1 MTGDIKKEMAAE
13 VIAVFPN
20 KIKINVEGD
29 ITKFQ
34 ISDEKLAVGSYLRIS
49 DHDDCAIIA
58 AIENFCIEKKDF
70 SAERTYIIEAMP
82 IGFLD
87 KDKKFWR
94 GGNKLAIPP
103 TGVEP
108 ASAEIIKS
116 IYSQIEPQK
125 KFIFADLAQDKDIN
139 VPVDGDKFFNKHIAI
154 VGSTGSGKS
163 HTLASLLQRATTEKE
178 SEYIGLNNSHII
190 VFDVHLEYQQAFPN
204 ANFMDVTSMNLPY
217 WLLNS
222 EELED
227 LFIESHEEQSHNQ
240 ISILKRLIIENK
252 QKHFKGTDTERSRIT
267 YDTPTF
273 FNIEEVLKAINEKNE
288 EMIQGARGEKLGPL
302 NGKLTNFANRL
313 EGKITDKR
321 LEFLIGERTK
331 KITFEEVLRQ
341 FLGYIIK
348 KEANVT
354 VIDLSGVPFEVLSIS
369 VSLITRLIFEYGYY
383 FKKITEDSDTKAPI
397 LLVYEE
403 AHKYVPKTQTSKFQS
418 SRTSIERVAKE
429 GRKYGVTLIILS
441 QRPSEISETI
451 FSQCN
456 NFIAMRLT
464 NPEDQNYVKRLLP
477 DSLGA
482 VTDSLPILQSGEA
495 LLIGDAVVMPSL
507 VKIKPCNPQPASN
520 DINFIQEWKKPWVE
534 LDFDK
539 ITESWKK

>member
-1 MTGDIKKEMAAE
+1 MNNSQQTETIKAE
-13 VIAVFPN
+13 VIAVYPN
-20 KIKINVEGD
+20 KVKINVGD
-29 ITKFQ
+29 IANFKLA
-34 ISDEKLAVGSYLRIS
+34 DEKLAVGSYLRIS
-49 DHDDCAIIA
+49 DSEDCAIIA
-58 AIENFCIEKKDF
+58 AIENFCIEKKDET
-70 SAERTYIIEAMP
+70 SERIYAIEAMP

-87 KDKKFWR
+87 KDGKFWR
-94 GGNKLAIPP
+94 GGNNLAIPP
-103 TGVEP
+103 TSVSP
-108 ASAEIIKS
+108 AKSDEIKS
-116 IYSQIEPQK
+116 IYSQIDPK
-125 KFIFADLAQDKDIN
+125 SKFVFADLAQDKDIE

-163 HTLASLLQRATTEKE
+163 HTLAAILQRATVEKE
-178 SEYIGLNNSHII
+178 GKFDGLNNSHII
-190 VFDVHLEYQQAFPN
+190 VFDVHLEYKQAFPN
-204 ANFMDVTSMNLPY
+204 ANFMDVSSMILPY

-240 ISILKRLIIENK
+240 ISTLKRIIIENK
-252 QKHFKGTDTERSRIT
+252 RKHFNGTNIEKERIT
-267 YDTPTF
+267 YDTPTYF
-273 FNIEEVLKAINEKNE
+273 DIVEVLQEVIKKNE
-288 EMIQGARGEKLGPL
+288 EMVPGKTSEKMGPL
-302 NGKLTNFANRL
+302 NGKLTNFSNRL

-321 LEFLIGERTK
+321 LDFLLGERTK
-331 KITFEEVLRQ
+331 SITFEDALRQ
-341 FLGYIIK
+341 FLGYK
-348 KEANVT
+348 HQSEANIT

-369 VSLITRLIFEYGYY
+369 VSLITRMIFEYGYY
-383 FKKITEDSDTKAPI
+383 FKKLNENSADKTPI

-429 GRKYGVTLIILS
+429 GRKYGITLIILS

-507 VKIKPCNPQPASN
+507 VKIKPCNPQPSSN
-520 DINFIQEWKKPWVE
+520 DISYIQEWKKPWLN
-534 LDFDK
+534 LDFNA
-539 ITESWKK
+539 ITGGWNK